1 MIEDGPLQTSDT
13 GPRSRSKPSD
23 LIALAIRIVPDFP
36 TGIGSH
42 GTELIARHTWPP
54 SWSVAAM
61 RRWRSA
67 ARTVA
72 ISDFIEAAV
81 VALWFRFTL
90 SSPPNCRCFQSA
102 STALVRL
109 PRKPT
114 MITAP
119 ISSFNVS
126 LPGPSCW
133 VGLGDGD
140 GDDAAEGVL
149 DGRDGL
155 DTA

>member
-1 MIEDGPLQTSDT
+1 
-13 GPRSRSKPSD
+13 
-23 LIALAIRIVPDFP
+23 
-36 TGIGSH
+36 
-42 GTELIARHTWPP
+42 
-54 SWSVAAM
+54 
-61 RRWRSA
+61 
-67 ARTVA
+67 
-72 ISDFIEAAV
+72 
-81 VALWFRFTL
+81 
-90 SSPPNCRCFQSA
+90 
-102 STALVRL
+102 
-109 PRKPT
+109 

-155 DTA
+155 DTAPVPPHEMSRAANNAGVSRLIAAPMCTPR